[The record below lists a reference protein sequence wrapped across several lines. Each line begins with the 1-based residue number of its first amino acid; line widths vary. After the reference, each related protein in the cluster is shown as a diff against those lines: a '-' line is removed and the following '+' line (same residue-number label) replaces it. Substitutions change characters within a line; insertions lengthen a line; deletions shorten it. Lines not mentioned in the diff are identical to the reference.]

1 MKLKPARLVL
11 TGISAIFLF
20 ITLTVAQEIGH
31 LGVNTDPVPLV
42 QARRQRN
49 FIVRVNRNNPN
60 VIAANRPN
68 PSASPTMTADISQ
81 MAGASGKGTNTTAK
95 PNQTVAQLPA
105 AAPNNTVL
113 APVKID
119 PTAGAAGPPGAV
131 AVANA
136 TKPVPSPF
144 EEAIAKAEDLVVKN
158 DARGAVEAYRQAL
171 ALKPD
176 SPEARLGLADSLQDA
191 KDYVTADA
199 EYKKLTEQNPTSAEA
214 RRGRGDSLYELK
226 KYDEAV
232 TEYQAAIKAGANDAG
247 VYNNLGNALFRTG
260 MRENRDLAI
269 ENYRKA
275 IERNEKWAD
284 AHAGL
289 AYVLRVQRRV
299 NEAQA
304 VVEKALQLAPDSS
317 LAHSVAGRVYADL
330 GDFARANTE
339 AQKAIDLAPKDA
351 FAYLNLA
358 GIQYMQQRYNEAIR
372 TYVTAQSYDRTWA
385 VPHNSLGN
393 LYLSINRPLEAAEE
407 FEIASKLEPK
417 SPIIH
422 GNLGAAYIKLR
433 KYDAAI
439 QNLQLATQLD
449 RNNSNAFSNLGLAYH
464 LQGRYNDAV
473 AAFTR
478 AAEIEP
484 NNSMFQQALIDSLN
498 AAGRKKEAKDVYN
511 RADVKGVKVKKK

>member
-1 MKLKPARLVL
+1 MKLKPARLAL
-11 TGISAIFLF
+11 TGIGAIFLF
-20 ITLTVAQEIGH
+20 ITMTIAQEIGH
-31 LGVNTDPVPLV
+31 LGVSTDPVPLV

-60 VIAANRPN
+60 VIAANRSN
-68 PSASPTMTADISQ
+68 PGASPTIIAGIDQ
-81 MAGASGKGTNTTAK
+81 MPGAPGKGTNTAAK
-95 PNQTVAQLPA
+95 PNQTGLQLPA
-105 AAPNNTVL
+105 AAPNSTVL
-113 APVKID
+113 APAKID
-119 PTAGAAGPPGAV
+119 PTAVAAV
-131 AVANA
+131 AAIPA
-136 TKPVPSPF
+136 TAPKPVASPF
-144 EEAIAKAEDLVVKN
+144 EEAVAKAEDLVVKN

-176 SPEARLGLADSLQDA
+176 SLEARLGLADSLQDA
-191 KDYVTADA
+191 KDYVAADA
-199 EYKKLTEQNPTSAEA
+199 EFKKLTEQNPNSAEA

-232 TEYQAAIKAGANDAG
+232 AEYQAAIKAGANDAG

-260 MRENRDLAI
+260 TRENRDLAI

-275 IERNEKWAD
+275 IERNQTWAD

-304 VVEKALQLAPDSS
+304 AVEKALQLAPDSS

-330 GDFARANTE
+330 GDFARANAE

-358 GIQYMQQRYNEAIR
+358 GIQYMQQRFNEAIR

-478 AAEIEP
+478 ATEIEP

-498 AAGRKKEAKDVYN
+498 AAGRKKEAKDAYN
-511 RADVKGVKVKKK
+511 RAGGKGVKVKKK